1 LVASGVTGANSSSSL
16 SLSSSARDA
25 HDPSCLEPMAA
36 TPRTTWDGQPE
47 QDEPSMET
55 RELVPTTA
63 SVVDEV
69 GRWGDDAGTGG
80 AAGAGGWQPEG
91 RRGRGI
97 AASAEEGG
105 AWRAGRRR
113 RTPTL
118 RGRGRESPI
127 LTSSWQ
133 AAVPAPF
140 SPSSIFKVEPAGSK
154 LLWTYQL
161 PRNRARRSQPP
172 RPGLVLRPASRG
184 MGRGRREDSGSA
196 RGGGRGGRWREIS
209 PLAARGHQPPWSRER
224 SSRSKETDES

>member
-1 LVASGVTGANSSSSL
+1 MV
-16 SLSSSARDA
+16 
-25 HDPSCLEPMAA
+25 A

-47 QDEPSMET
+47 QDEPSSET

-69 GRWGDDAGTGG
+69 GRLGDDAETSR

-91 RRGRGI
+91 RRGV
-97 AASAEEGG
+97 ATSASTEEGG
-105 AWRAGRRR
+105 AWGAGRRR
-113 RTPTL
+113 HTPTL
-118 RGRGRESPI
+118 RGQGRESPI

-140 SPSSIFKVEPAGSK
+140 SASSIFKVEPAGSK

-184 MGRGRREDSGSA
+184 MGRGRQEDSGFA
-196 RGGGRGGRWREIS
+196 RGGGGGARWREII
-209 PLAARGHQPPWSRER
+209 PLAARGHQPPRSRER
-224 SSRSKETDES
+224 SSLHFCYPACWYFDFAKVNTVEMSSIAVDWGRRSIGMFRH